1 MAANTTLA
9 VASEWK
15 REEIDLLKQTVA
27 AGTTDLEFALFSK
40 VCHRTGLDPFT
51 RQIYAI
57 KRKQQRDGQWI
68 DVMTIQ
74 TGIDGYRVIAERTDE
89 YLGGDEPAYGPACE
103 CGNKA
108 LSKHPEYATVTVRR
122 WKHGAEHATTERADF
137 DEYVQTKRDGQATA
151 MWAKMPKRMIAK
163 CAEALALRRA
173 FPGLFEG
180 VYTAEEMAQ
189 ADSEHV
195 IDVTPNTAPNS
206 RPAQRAPST
215 PVPSGSTTPAA
226 PPSTNGKPKP
236 VREPIMRNDSP
247 AGCPECG
254 TGTLELVLWPNG
266 DRNISCSDWRTCKYR
281 EQVPDE
287 STAAEHVA
295 NVARAVSAASGS
307 DVDPDAIPF

>member
-1 MAANTTLA
+1 MSAATTTLT

-57 KRKQQRDGQWI
+57 KRKQQRNGQWI

-89 YLGGDEPAYGPACE
+89 YLGGDEPAYGPPCE
-103 CGNKA
+103 CGKKA
-108 LSKHPEYATVTVRR
+108 LGKHPEYATVTVRR
-122 WKHGAEHATTERADF
+122 WKHGTEHATTDRADF
-137 DEYVQTKRDGQATA
+137 DEYVQTKSGGEPTA

-189 ADSEHV
+189 ADSESV
-195 IDVTPNTAPNS
+195 IDVPAHSDTASS
-206 RPAQRAPST
+206 RNGAAGASTASEAT
-215 PVPSGSTTPAA
+215 PVAPPNGLAPGERPFQAGDPCPTCADLGVSSKFMVAKGGPRKGELQCLGRLHDGTWANHGVPLSPEETRTADAA
-226 PPSTNGKPKP
+226 PDFDYENP
-236 VREPIMRNDSP
+236 R
-247 AGCPECG
+247 
-254 TGTLELVLWPNG
+254 G
-266 DRNISCSDWRTCKYR
+266 DY
-281 EQVPDE
+281 
-287 STAAEHVA
+287 AAEP
-295 NVARAVSAASGS
+295 AS
-307 DVDPDAIPF
+307 